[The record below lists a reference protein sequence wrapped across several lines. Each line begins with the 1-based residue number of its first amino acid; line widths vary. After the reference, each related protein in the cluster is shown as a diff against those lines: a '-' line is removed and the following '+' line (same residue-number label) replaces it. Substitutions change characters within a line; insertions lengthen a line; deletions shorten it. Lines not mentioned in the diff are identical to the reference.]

1 MARTKQT
8 RRKPAPHEEVHVLR
22 VGVPGQQSA
31 IRKRAPGSSI
41 RALASVPVSASA
53 PVSSVRLP
61 NAKASV
67 ASVQASVRL
76 PASVG
81 LQPKKVSPQDVFNC
95 NEMMR
100 ELESA
105 AVHTLAAVFDC
116 SQLRDAIE
124 EIPTVYS
131 RDIQGTMDT
140 RVPKEQL

>member
-41 RALASVPVSASA
+41 RTLASVPVSASA

-67 ASVQASVRL
+67 ASVQASQAVRL

-105 AVHTLAAVFDC
+105 AVRTLAAVFDC
-116 SQLRDAIE
+116 SQLRDALE
-124 EIPTVYS
+124 ETVFS
-131 RDIQGTMDT
+131 RDIQGTIDT
-140 RVPKEQL
+140 RVPKE

>member
-22 VGVPGQQSA
+22 VGAPGQQSA

-41 RALASVPVSASA
+41 QTSATVLSVRTLASA

-105 AVHTLAAVFDC
+105 AVRTLAAVFDC

-124 EIPTVYS
+124 ETVFS
-131 RDIQGTMDT
+131 RDIQGTIDT
-140 RVPKEQL
+140 RVPKE